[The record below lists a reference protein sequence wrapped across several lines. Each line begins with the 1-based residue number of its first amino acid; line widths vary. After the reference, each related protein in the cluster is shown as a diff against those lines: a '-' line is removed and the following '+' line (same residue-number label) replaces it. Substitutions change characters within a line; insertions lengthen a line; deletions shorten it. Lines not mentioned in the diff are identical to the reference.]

1 MSHLREDTAP
11 ARRGAGPVLLGVVLV
26 GTAVSVTLGALG
38 ATVGQPRSLPTF
50 GFTSMQTFKSW
61 LASLVLL
68 LVVLQLF
75 TALWIYGRVPG
86 LGPASRAVHRIH
98 RTSGVAAA
106 LLTLPIAWYCL
117 YAFGFDTST
126 SRTTAHSVLG
136 CAFYGAFAAKMAAL
150 RVKRLPKSVVPVLGG
165 LLFATFVG
173 AWWLSALW
181 WFEAVGWTR

>member
-1 MSHLREDTAP
+1 MSHVREVTA
-11 ARRGAGPVLLGVVLV
+11 ARPRGAAPVLLGVVLL

-68 LVVLQLF
+68 LVLLQLF
-75 TALWIYGRVPG
+75 TALWIYGRVPW
-86 LGPASRAVHRIH
+86 LGFASRAVHRIH
-98 RTSGVAAA
+98 RTSGVAAIA
-106 LLTLPIAWYCL
+106 LTLPIAWYCI

-126 SRTTAHSVLG
+126 PRTAAHSVLG
-136 CAFYGAFAAKMAAL
+136 CVFYGAFVAKMAAL
-150 RVKRLPKSVVPVLGG
+150 RLRQLPRAVVPVLGG
-165 LLFATFVG
+165 VLFTAFIG

-181 WFEAVGWTR
+181 WFQTVGWSR

>member
-1 MSHLREDTAP
+1 MSHVREHEAAP
-11 ARRGAGPVLLGVVLV
+11 PRGTQTVLLGVVLL

-50 GFTSMQTFKSW
+50 GFTSMQTFKAW

-68 LVVLQLF
+68 LVLLQLF
-75 TALWIYGRVPG
+75 TALWIYGRVPR
-86 LGPASRAVHRIH
+86 LGMASRAVHRVH
-98 RTSGVAAA
+98 RASGVTAIA
-106 LLTLPIAWYCL
+106 LTLPIAWYCI

-126 SRTTAHSVLG
+126 TRTTAHSVLG
-136 CAFYGAFAAKMAAL
+136 CAFYGAFVAKMAAL
-150 RVKRLPKSVVPVLGG
+150 RLQRLPHAVVPVLGG

-181 WFEAVGWTR
+181 WFQAVGWTR

>member
-1 MSHLREDTAP
+1 MSHAREVTAAAP
-11 ARRGAGPVLLGVVLV
+11 RAAAPVLLGVVLL

-50 GFTSMQTFKSW
+50 GFTSMQTFKAW

-68 LVVLQLF
+68 LVLLQLF
-75 TALWIYGRVPG
+75 TALWIYGRVPW
-86 LGPASRAVHRIH
+86 LGPASNGVHRIH
-98 RTSGVAAA
+98 RTSGVVAIA
-106 LLTLPIAWYCL
+106 LTLPIAWYCI

-126 SRTTAHSVLG
+126 PRTAVHSVLG
-136 CAFYGAFAAKMAAL
+136 CAFYGAFVAKLCAL
-150 RVKRLPKSVVPVLGG
+150 RVPRLPHAVVPVLGG

-181 WFEAVGWTR
+181 WFQTVGWTR